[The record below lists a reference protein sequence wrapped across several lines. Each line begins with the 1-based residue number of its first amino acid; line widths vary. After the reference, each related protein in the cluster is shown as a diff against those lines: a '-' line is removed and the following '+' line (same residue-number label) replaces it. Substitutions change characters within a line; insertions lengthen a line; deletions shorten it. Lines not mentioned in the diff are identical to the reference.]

1 MKKTQVIITE
11 ICRQINEFRSVCH
24 LSQDEIQDTLAGSI
38 SQLNMLKLRF
48 ESEIEVEEIRTNQ
61 TYKLNERNS
70 IGLKTSEDWIYN
82 LYIGNVMHLA
92 PLG

>member
-1 MKKTQVIITE
+1 MKKTLEIITE

-24 LSQDEIQDTLAGSI
+24 LNSDQVQKALAGNI
-38 SQLNMLKLRF
+38 SQLNLLKIRF
-48 ESEIEVEEIRTNQ
+48 ESEIDVEEIRTSQN
-61 TYKLNERNS
+61 YKLNERNS